1 MLVDFTISPN
11 SSAHFHFTYFK
22 TMVLSATGLELLSEQ
37 LNILSLFSDP
47 VYPSKRFCLS

>member
-47 VYPSKRFCLS
+47 VYPPKVLP